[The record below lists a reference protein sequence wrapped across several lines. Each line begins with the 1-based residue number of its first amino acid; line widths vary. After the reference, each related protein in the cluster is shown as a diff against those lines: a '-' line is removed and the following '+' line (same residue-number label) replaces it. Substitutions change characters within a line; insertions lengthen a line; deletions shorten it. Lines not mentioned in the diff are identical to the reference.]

1 MRFIVSACLLGCPCK
16 HDGGSNRN
24 SKVEEFLVGKEFI
37 TVCPEAEGGLPTPR
51 DPAEIVGGGGA
62 DFLEGRAS
70 VRTKAGNDVSSYFRR
85 GAEIALKKA
94 KAFGVQGAILKERSP
109 SCGVRRIYDGAFQG
123 LAVPGQGVAAST
135 LAAAGLLLFSE
146 ENLPGEGLVVDYSLV
161 TERIVAWLKDKVEGA
176 GARGC
181 VLGLSG
187 GIDSAVVAALAQKAF
202 PQDTLAV
209 ILPIGSSTEDV
220 EDAWQVARHLGLPA
234 VEISLEE
241 PFSSL
246 VALLERGGGN
256 HPPAIG
262 AGGGG
267 DLSPNERL
275 VRANIKPRLRMTALY
290 YLAAKSHS
298 LVIGTGNK
306 SEIVTGFFTKYG
318 DAGVDLEPI
327 GGLVKT
333 QVWELARFL
342 HLPENI
348 IAKKPGAGLWPGQE
362 DETELGFSYRQLD
375 EYILS
380 GSTAAP
386 AQEKIERAIR
396 RSRHKREMPPVCPL

>member
-16 HDGGSNRN
+16 HDGGNNRN
-24 SKVEEFLVGKEFI
+24 ARVEEFLAGKNFI

-51 DPAEIVGGGGA
+51 DPAEIVGGSGT
-62 DFLEGRAS
+62 DVLEGRAS
-70 VRTKAGNDVSSYFRR
+70 VRTNAGDDVSGCFRR
-85 GAEIALKKA
+85 GAAIALEKA
-94 KAFGVQGAILKERSP
+94 RAFGARGAILKERSP
-109 SCGVRRIYDGAFQG
+109 SCGVRCIYDGTFRG
-123 LAVPGQGVAAST
+123 SAVPGQGVAASS
-135 LAAAGLLLFSE
+135 LSVAGLLLFSE
-146 ENLPGEGLVVDYSLV
+146 ENLPGERLVVDYSLV
-161 TERIVAWLKDKVEGA
+161 TERIVAWLKEKVEGA
-176 GARGC
+176 EARGC

-209 ILPIGSSTEDV
+209 IMPIGSSPEDV

-234 VEISLEE
+234 VEISLDE

-246 VALLERGGGN
+246 VALLE
-256 HPPAIG
+256 
-262 AGGGG
+262 GGGG
-267 DLSPNERL
+267 DHPPTIGNEGGLASHERL
-275 VRANIKPRLRMTALY
+275 ARANIKPRLRMTALY

-342 HLPENI
+342 QLPENI

-362 DETELGFSYRQLD
+362 DEAELGFSYRQLD

-380 GSTAAP
+380 GSTDAL

-396 RSRHKREMPPVCPL
+396 RSRHKQEMPPVCPL